1 MLEKRTIIVTGGG
14 GGIGQATALV
24 LGKAGA
30 NVVVSDISDAGAE
43 TAQMIGAA
51 GGEACFVRA
60 DVGSEAQVEALVAKA
75 VARYGRLDGAFNN
88 AGVEQANTPLHE
100 LSADQWERAIR
111 IDLTGVFYCLK
122 HEIAAM
128 LDSGGGAI
136 VNTAS
141 ALSEVAI
148 PQAAEYVSAKH
159 GVAGLTKAAAI
170 DYGARGIRVNAVLPG
185 IIRTAMIDRAIEHP
199 SFSAYFEKL
208 LEHHPIGRF
217 GQPAEVGE
225 TVKWLL
231 SDAASFVTG
240 AMISVDGGYR
250 AI

>member
-170 DYGARGIRVNAVLPG
+170 DYGARGIRVNP
-185 IIRTAMIDRAIEHP
+185 E
-199 SFSAYFEKL
+199 L
-208 LEHHPIGRF
+208 LG
-217 GQPAEVGE
+217 
-225 TVKWLL
+225 LL
-231 SDAASFVTG
+231 RKIA
-240 AMISVDGGYR
+240 
-250 AI
+250 

>member
-111 IDLTGVFYCLK
+111 IDLTCVFYCL
-122 HEIAAM
+122 
-128 LDSGGGAI
+128 
-136 VNTAS
+136 
-141 ALSEVAI
+141 
-148 PQAAEYVSAKH
+148 
-159 GVAGLTKAAAI
+159 
-170 DYGARGIRVNAVLPG
+170 
-185 IIRTAMIDRAIEHP
+185 
-199 SFSAYFEKL
+199 
-208 LEHHPIGRF
+208 
-217 GQPAEVGE
+217 
-225 TVKWLL
+225 
-231 SDAASFVTG
+231 
-240 AMISVDGGYR
+240 
-250 AI
+250 